1 MGNRAVLG
9 SFIGVLALITYRDFR
24 HPDSTWPLGPVPPP
38 YRYTYAAVVFGILA
52 LVSDIWS
59 DQIATVIAVGVL
71 VGTLYAVISGKSATG
86 GLQSN
91 APGYASSPVG
101 KGTTSSSNGTTGS
114 TPANNDNGGTVQ
126 A

>member
-1 MGNRAVLG
+1 MGNKAVLG
-9 SFIGVLALITYRDFR
+9 SFIGVLVLITYRDFK

-38 YRYTYAAVVFGILA
+38 YRYTYSAVIFGMLA

-59 DQIATVIAVGVL
+59 EQIATVVAVGVL

-91 APGYASSPVG
+91 APGYSSGTANASPA
-101 KGTTSSSNGTTGS
+101 SNGTTGS
-114 TPANNDNGGTVQ
+114 TTAGGGTIQ

>member
-1 MGNRAVLG
+1 MGNKAVLG

-24 HPDSTWPLGPVPPP
+24 HPDSSWPLGPVPPP
-38 YRYTYAAVVFGILA
+38 YRYTYAAVVFGMLA

-59 DQIATVIAVGVL
+59 DKIATVVAVGVL
-71 VGTLYAVISGKSATG
+71 VGTLYAVISGKSATS

-101 KGTTSSSNGTTGS
+101 QGNTGGATGS
-114 TPANNDNGGTVQ
+114 TPANGGTVQ